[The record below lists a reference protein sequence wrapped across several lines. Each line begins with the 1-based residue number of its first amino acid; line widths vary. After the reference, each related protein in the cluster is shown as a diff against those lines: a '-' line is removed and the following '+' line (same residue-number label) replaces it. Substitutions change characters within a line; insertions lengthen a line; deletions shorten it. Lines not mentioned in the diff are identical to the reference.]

1 MSNLRIPQFLSKN
14 LLPQTI
20 GFDDFFTAIDKIVE
34 PTKSFPPYDI
44 IKVSENEW
52 TLNIAAAGF
61 SKDNLTVDLGNNQLR
76 VMGNQIDNEVPA
88 ECHPDIEYIYKGIS
102 TRKFTRL
109 WTVAEGTKVA
119 SASYENGILSIN
131 LQREVVEKQTTKIA
145 IK

>member
-1 MSNLRIPQFLSKN
+1 MSNVRIPQFLSKN

-34 PTKSFPPYDI
+34 PAKSFPPYDI

-52 TLNIAAAGF
+52 TLNVAAAGF
-61 SKDNLTVDLGNNQLR
+61 TKDQLSVDLGNNQLR
-76 VMGNQIDNEVPA
+76 VMGNQVENLTEEYVA
-88 ECHPDIEYIYKGIS
+88 TEYIYKGIS
-102 TRKFTRL
+102 ARKFTRL

-131 LQREVVEKQTTKIA
+131 LQREVVEKQPTKIA